1 MDDGH
6 ESDLDQAKIDAL
18 IFLFSSGQI
27 EDAILKADEL
37 IQKYPQESKI
47 YNIKGACLAAVG
59 ESKLAITSYKK
70 SIDISP
76 EYAEAHNNL
85 GITFQHIEEFD
96 KAVLCF
102 EKVLTLSPDSI
113 DAFNILCNA
122 IKELNQPSKA
132 LESFKRI
139 INIKPNLAEA
149 HFNLGVA
156 LQEAGE
162 LEDSVT
168 SYEQVIN
175 LNPNFVEAYYNL
187 GIIMQELNRKHESFG
202 VFEKA
207 LMIDSE
213 NLNVLNNLGTLFS
226 ETGQF
231 DKAIIN
237 FEKVINIDPDNISAL
252 NNLGITHGKTGQL
265 DDAVTY
271 FDKALNIDPHD
282 TNILNNLGITYADFN
297 QEGDAVRSYEKA
309 IKVKPDDV
317 EAYVN
322 LGESLGLL
330 KQKKS
335 ALKHFEKA
343 FSLEPETELLLGKIL
358 NTKMALCNWNELT
371 INLEILANKINSDK
385 KVITPFSLLAL
396 IDDPV
401 LQLTNAKIYAREF
414 PQDLTLPK
422 IKTYENHTK
431 IRIGY
436 FSADFHNH
444 PTMHL
449 IAELFEK
456 HDKSKFELIAF
467 SFGPDSNDE
476 WRKRAV
482 SSFNEFIDVRFK
494 SDLDIALMAREM
506 EIDIA
511 VNLGGYTQ
519 SSRTEIFAKLAAPIQ
534 VSYLGF
540 PGTMALDYIDYLI
553 ADYTLIPL
561 NMQKHYSEKIVYMPD
576 SYQVNISDRDFSNKV
591 ITRAQHGLPE
601 KAFVFCCFNNNHK
614 ITPYTFNS
622 WMRILKQVKGSVL
635 WLFENTEDMVENIS
649 IEAEKFGI
657 DRNRLVFAKYMH
669 VEDHLNRLKCADIFL
684 DTLPYNAHTTTSDAL
699 RMRLP
704 VLTLIG
710 NSFASRVAAS
720 LLNAV
725 NLPELITTSQE
736 QYESFAIN
744 LALNPKKLTAIR
756 EKLDNN
762 LASAPLFNSL
772 SFTQNLE
779 KGFEEML
786 QRYKSGLKPD
796 HLYLKEEHS
805 LK

>member
-1 MDDGH
+1 
-6 ESDLDQAKIDAL
+6 
-18 IFLFSSGQI
+18 
-27 EDAILKADEL
+27 
-37 IQKYPQESKI
+37 
-47 YNIKGACLAAVG
+47 
-59 ESKLAITSYKK
+59 
-70 SIDISP
+70 
-76 EYAEAHNNL
+76 
-85 GITFQHIEEFD
+85 
-96 KAVLCF
+96 
-102 EKVLTLSPDSI
+102 
-113 DAFNILCNA
+113 
-122 IKELNQPSKA
+122 
-132 LESFKRI
+132 
-139 INIKPNLAEA
+139 
-149 HFNLGVA
+149 
-156 LQEAGE
+156 
-162 LEDSVT
+162 
-168 SYEQVIN
+168 
-175 LNPNFVEAYYNL
+175 
-187 GIIMQELNRKHESFG
+187 
-202 VFEKA
+202 
-207 LMIDSE
+207 
-213 NLNVLNNLGTLFS
+213 
-226 ETGQF
+226 
-231 DKAIIN
+231 
-237 FEKVINIDPDNISAL
+237 
-252 NNLGITHGKTGQL
+252 
-265 DDAVTY
+265 
-271 FDKALNIDPHD
+271 
-282 TNILNNLGITYADFN
+282 
-297 QEGDAVRSYEKA
+297 
-309 IKVKPDDV
+309 
-317 EAYVN
+317 
-322 LGESLGLL
+322 
-330 KQKKS
+330 
-335 ALKHFEKA
+335 
-343 FSLEPETELLLGKIL
+343 
-358 NTKMALCNWNELT
+358 
-371 INLEILANKINSDK
+371 
-385 KVITPFSLLAL
+385 
-396 IDDPV
+396 
-401 LQLTNAKIYAREF
+401 
-414 PQDLTLPK
+414 
-422 IKTYENHTK
+422 
-431 IRIGY
+431 
-436 FSADFHNH
+436 
-444 PTMHL
+444 
-449 IAELFEK
+449 
-456 HDKSKFELIAF
+456 
-467 SFGPDSNDE
+467 
-476 WRKRAV
+476 
-482 SSFNEFIDVRFK
+482 
-494 SDLDIALMAREM
+494 M